1 MEKAAERIAKLPEP
15 IQKHVYPDDPY
26 WCYVPKGWRDLV
38 CKLNEHLEAIEPDY
52 VLHQVKEKFGG
63 LRYYTLTPDR
73 PNDEHDLF
81 WILVSYYENLSF
93 RVCDKCGERGRLY
106 KKRGYIRT
114 RCEEHADGGEL
125 VEPNILDKEFAK
137 ND

>member
-15 IQKHVYPDDPY
+15 IQKHVHPDDPY
-26 WCYVPKGWRDLV
+26 WCYVPKGWQNLV

-52 VLHQVKEKFGG
+52 ALHQVKEKFGG
-63 LRYYTLTPDR
+63 LRYYTHTPGR

-93 RVCDKCGERGRLY
+93 KVCDRCGERGRLY